1 MTVREFVQT
10 ILLEAPSLDAEI
22 CFGVDLDD
30 LLYQAY
36 TIKSIDSWGEKDSLH
51 IQLEKYEG

>member
-10 ILLEAPSLDAEI
+10 ILLETLNLDADI
-22 CFGVDLDD
+22 CIGVDLDD

-36 TIKSIDSWGEKDSLH
+36 TIKSIDSWGEKNNLH
-51 IQLEKYEG
+51 IQLEKYES